1 MSNHGEPMSG
11 VDHAWLRM
19 ESDSNLMMISGVMI
33 LEKPITRSAL
43 EKLITERL
51 LKFARFRQLV
61 VEHANGA
68 FWEIDPHFDIENHV
82 HVVGLPGH
90 GTYHDLQALASDLT
104 STPLNFHIP
113 LWQMHLIENV
123 NGGCALLMRVHH
135 CIADGISLVRVMLS
149 LTDDGVVP
157 VPEEA
162 KAKTTRT
169 DSWIKQWVEPAQKLL
184 AETFHL
190 GHELVEETVDLIQH
204 PSHLTD
210 LAREGLSIGQE
221 LSRIALM
228 PNEPPTCF
236 RGELTGRKRVAW
248 AEPYSL
254 EEVRAAGKRLGATIN
269 DILIAAA
276 AGAIRAY
283 LLTRNDAV
291 EQDHLNVAVPFN
303 LRPLDQPI
311 KTLGNQFG
319 LVIVPLPVGKHS
331 ATSRLESVC
340 QAMRDLKNSYQPQVF
355 YGLLGVL
362 GKGPAVM
369 EQTALEVLSQK
380 ASLVMTNVP
389 GPKHP
394 LYLAGSRM
402 IQPMFWVPQSG
413 NVGVGLS
420 ILSYHDTVQFGV
432 VADKHL
438 IPDPDMLI
446 TFFGESLSELLALK
460 THEKVA
466 P

>member
-1 MSNHGEPMSG
+1 MRQGN
-11 VDHAWLRM
+11 
-19 ESDSNLMMISGVMI
+19 DS
-33 LEKPITRSAL
+33 
-43 EKLITERL
+43 
-51 LKFARFRQLV
+51 
-61 VEHANGA
+61 
-68 FWEIDPHFDIENHV
+68 
-82 HVVGLPGH
+82 
-90 GTYHDLQALASDLT
+90 
-104 STPLNFHIP
+104 
-113 LWQMHLIENV
+113 
-123 NGGCALLMRVHH
+123 
-135 CIADGISLVRVMLS
+135 
-149 LTDDGVVP
+149 
-157 VPEEA
+157 
-162 KAKTTRT
+162 
-169 DSWIKQWVEPAQKLL
+169 
-184 AETFHL
+184 
-190 GHELVEETVDLIQH
+190 
-204 PSHLTD
+204 
-210 LAREGLSIGQE
+210 
-221 LSRIALM
+221 
-228 PNEPPTCF
+228 
-236 RGELTGRKRVAW
+236 
-248 AEPYSL
+248 
-254 EEVRAAGKRLGATIN
+254 GATIN

-331 ATSRLESVC
+331 AASRLESVC
-340 QAMRDLKNSYQPQVF
+340 QAMRELKNSYQPQVF

-446 TFFGESLSELLALK
+446 TFL
-460 THEKVA
+460 VN